1 MKGIDGYHGRDAS
14 SAVVDVTSAR
24 WQEDRIMDVG
34 FIGLGHMGTPMAL
47 NLLKAGHRVIVYNR
61 TRSKADA
68 LAAKGTRIAD
78 RVADACHS
86 DALITMLS
94 DDAAVEDVVFG
105 SDGALAVLGPKAIH
119 ISMSTISVAL
129 SERMAAGHA
138 KAGQGYI
145 AAPVFGRP
153 EAAAAAKLFIVVA
166 GADTTIARCR
176 PLFDAMGQ
184 KTIVI
189 SGNPSDANVIKLA
202 GNFLVASVLESL
214 GEAFALVRK
223 SGIDPHRFL
232 DSLAGTLFSAPV
244 YQTYGSIIADEKIP
258 SGGFKMSLAL
268 KDMRLALAA
277 ADAKTVPMPIA
288 SLVRDHLLEGVA
300 QGEGDSDWS
309 ALARLSARS
318 AGLQT
323 LVSEQPGR

>member
-1 MKGIDGYHGRDAS
+1 
-14 SAVVDVTSAR
+14 
-24 WQEDRIMDVG
+24 MDVG
-34 FIGLGHMGTPMAL
+34 FIGLGHMGTPMAM
-47 NLLKAGHRVIVYNR
+47 NLLKAGHRLIVYNR

-78 RVADACHS
+78 RVADACHG

-94 DDAAVEDVVFG
+94 DDAAVENVVFG
-105 SDGALAVLGPKAIH
+105 GDGVLAVLARNAVH

-129 SERMAAGHA
+129 SERLAAAHA
-138 KAGQGYI
+138 KAGQGYV

-153 EAAAAAKLFIVVA
+153 EAAAAAKLFIVAA
-166 GADTTIARCR
+166 GADATIARCG
-176 PLFDAMGQ
+176 PLFDATGQ

-189 SGNPSDANVIKLA
+189 SGNASDANVIKLT
-202 GNFLVASVLESL
+202 GNFLIASVLESL
-214 GEAFALVRK
+214 GEAFVLVRK
-223 SGIDPHRFL
+223 CGIDPHRFL
-232 DSLAGTLFSAPV
+232 DSLTGTLFSAPI
-244 YQTYGSIIADEKIP
+244 YQTYGSIIAEEKIP
-258 SGGFKMSLAL
+258 NGGFKMSLAL
-268 KDMRLALAA
+268 KDMRLTLAA

-288 SLVRDHLLEGVA
+288 SLLRDHLLEGVA

-309 ALARLSARS
+309 GLARLAARS